1 MTFDMQVLRSS
12 IPAHLMRTR
21 WSQGIV
27 NMEKNSNSKANG
39 RVNANPPFRPL
50 PHACSQTYRWAML

>member
-21 WSQGIV
+21 WSQGTI
-27 NMEKNSNSKANG
+27 NMEDSSNSKADG
-39 RVNANPPFRPL
+39 RVNAMLLWHRSPR
-50 PHACSQTYRWAML
+50 ACGRTCR